1 MSLYPDKP
9 LFLSLL
15 SQSKLFGEK
24 GIMVIRTA
32 VEDETLPVVDFEY
45 LLDVLKM
52 EQNLYTLVDKRA
64 DAMVEELEKK
74 STV

>member
-1 MSLYPDKP
+1 
-9 LFLSLL
+9 
-15 SQSKLFGEK
+15 
-24 GIMVIRTA
+24 MVIRTA